1 MLMRERLSEWGRWC
15 RDRRGIGPMRPG
27 CLSIESQYRS
37 PQCWDPPIPSTPA
50 PHDPTALQVERAVR
64 ALPREERVVV
74 RLRYATLPRGH
85 GESMEGYMLRL
96 RRAARMPAWAVDDRL
111 AAGIAKLSRKF
122 TSEDGLQK
130 RG

>member
-1 MLMRERLSEWGRWC
+1 
-15 RDRRGIGPMRPG
+15 
-27 CLSIESQYRS
+27 
-37 PQCWDPPIPSTPA
+37 
-50 PHDPTALQVERAVR
+50 
-64 ALPREERVVV
+64 
-74 RLRYATLPRGH
+74 
-85 GESMEGYMLRL
+85 MEGYMLRL